1 MSDLERRIETLEK
14 VNRRW
19 RYAGVS
25 LMGILLI
32 ALVSGGKSTDK
43 VPDLLQARRIEVLG
57 LDGKPRIVLEVNDKG
72 SGLSLSAR
80 SVDQKEGNPAV
91 VLEANDEK
99 SELRVMARAKGQ
111 KDGKPVIALEAH
123 DNRSALS
130 VVAQGKGGQR
140 AIGFGADKEG
150 VGMMFMKHK
159 EYPLLRFDG
168 NDDGCMLAM
177 FDGREPSQEPRG
189 ILLRTQRP
197 TEGGHA
203 GTVVALTRGSSKVDT
218 RAGMFIMEPTETAE
232 NTYLQLSGSE
242 GKTATVRVNQENGK
256 LEVFGKGN
264 KVMWTTP

>member
-1 MSDLERRIETLEK
+1 MSDLERRIEALEK
-14 VNRRW
+14 ANRSW
-19 RYAGVS
+19 RYAAVLLGSV
-25 LMGILLI
+25 LLI
-32 ALVSGGKSTDK
+32 ALVSGGKPADEA
-43 VPDLLQARRIEVLG
+43 PDLLQAKRIEVLAP
-57 LDGKPRIVLEVNDKG
+57 DGKPRIV
-72 SGLSLSAR
+72 
-80 SVDQKEGNPAV
+80 
-91 VLEANDEK
+91 
-99 SELRVMARAKGQ
+99 
-111 KDGKPVIALEAH
+111 LEAH

-130 VVAQGKGGQR
+130 IVAQGKGGQR
-140 AIGFGADKEG
+140 AIGFGADEEG

-197 TEGGHA
+197 TEGGLA

-218 RAGMFIMEPTETAE
+218 RAGMFITEPTETVE
-232 NTYLQLSGSE
+232 QTYLQLAGSE

-256 LEVFGKGN
+256 LEVFGEGN